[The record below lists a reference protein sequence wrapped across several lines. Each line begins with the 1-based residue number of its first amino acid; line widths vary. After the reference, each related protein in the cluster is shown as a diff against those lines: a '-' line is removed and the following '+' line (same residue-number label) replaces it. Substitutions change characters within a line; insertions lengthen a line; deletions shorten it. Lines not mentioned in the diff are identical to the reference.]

1 MMSLGI
7 ETRRQEAKNEFENI
21 IRNYMLP
28 LFDVRGNLKCKN
40 SRSKNSELIAIKTD
54 ANGNSTIC
62 FYPCIGTETPSPF
75 YCEIGIYSSKALKK
89 PAIRILRELLKVT
102 EYGQN
107 ASRGL

>member
-40 SRSKNSELIAIKTD
+40 SRSKN
-54 ANGNSTIC
+54 
-62 FYPCIGTETPSPF
+62 
-75 YCEIGIYSSKALKK
+75 
-89 PAIRILRELLKVT
+89 
-102 EYGQN
+102 
-107 ASRGL
+107 